1 MDKQDKEKILTMF
14 SSGCRCMNV
23 STEKIK
29 NAIDKGATTVEKVG
43 MNTSAGTGC
52 GRCKKLIQILIDE
65 KNQ

>member
-1 MDKQDKEKILTMF
+1 MDKKDTDKTLTIF

-29 NAIDKGATTVEKVG
+29 NAIDKGANTIEKVG
-43 MNTSAGTGC
+43 MSTSAGTGC

-65 KNQ
+65 KN